1 MSVLQEVERKIINQE
16 VLNPEVILPL
26 INGLA
31 KNTQKSP
38 DGLIVIQDYLGVN
51 GQWQHRVDPTLLEVR
66 HCCNAN
72 GPYSRVVWS
81 VHGIHRVVYL
91 RQTTLRH
98 PEYDENLPGLYP
110 DLTDFFVCVGD
121 KWIN

>member
-1 MSVLQEVERKIINQE
+1 MSNTQEVERKTINQE
-16 VLNPEVILPL
+16 ILNPDLILPL
-26 INGLA
+26 IRELA
-31 KNTQKSP
+31 KNIQKSP
-38 DGLIVIQDYLGVN
+38 NGQVVVQDYLGVN
-51 GQWQHRVDPTLLEVR
+51 GQWQHRADPNLFEIR

-91 RQTTLRH
+91 RQVTLRH

-110 DLTDFFVCVGD
+110 DLTDFIVCVGD